1 MGRSAKRKPQP
12 SGKKTKRVERTLD
25 PHRHVLPMD
34 EVPVD
39 LGIQLEQRMDTRT
52 NARQLGIDGG
62 VGRGTESGSDLNS
75 LNPRDTDENE
85 YESITD
91 TNLLTETAYINGV
104 FQEHSVLR
112 EDDVTVRQ
120 HMHQSR
126 KFSNMLETDQI
137 EEIPARRREEV
148 TFTPLSRKKGR
159 QQENLKSDD

>member
-1 MGRSAKRKPQP
+1 MGGIAKEKLQLI
-12 SGKKTKRVERTLD
+12 GKKTKRIQRTLN

-52 NARQLGIDGG
+52 NARQMGIDGG
-62 VGRGTESGSDLNS
+62 VGRGTDSGSDLNS
-75 LNPRDTDENE
+75 LNPGDTDENE

-91 TNLLTETAYINGV
+91 TNLLTETAYIHGV
-104 FQEHSVLR
+104 FQEPSVLR
-112 EDDVTVRQ
+112 EDEVTVRQ
-120 HMHQSR
+120 HQHQTR
-126 KFSNMLETDQI
+126 KVSNMLETDQI

-159 QQENLKSDD
+159 LRENQRSDD